1 MVQCLS
7 KKHNT
12 LGLIPMWG
20 GGGGGE
26 NADLKRESSCRKIF
40 VILFTSP

>member
-7 KKHNT
+7 NKCKT
-12 LGLIPMWG
+12 LGLIPSWG

-26 NADLKRESSCRKIF
+26 NADLQRESSGREIF